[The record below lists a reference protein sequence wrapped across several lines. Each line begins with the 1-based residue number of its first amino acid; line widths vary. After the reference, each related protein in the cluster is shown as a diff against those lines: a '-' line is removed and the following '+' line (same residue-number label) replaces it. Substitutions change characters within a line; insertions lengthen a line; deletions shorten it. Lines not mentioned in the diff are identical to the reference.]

1 MMRLLVVEDDRRL
14 AATLRRGLGRE
25 GFGVDLVGDG
35 EEALSAV
42 MTAPFDLILLDVML
56 PGATDGFGVCHDLR
70 DRGVRTPVLMLTARD
85 NVEDRVRGLNAG
97 ADDYLVKPFD
107 FSELLARIRALTR
120 RHSDRRAVVMR
131 AGPLAFDTVARQVT
145 VRGDTIGL
153 TLKEL
158 AILEY
163 FMRHPGALLSATQ
176 IQEHVWNYD
185 FESESN
191 LVEVYMARL
200 RRRLGEAGLPDP
212 WVTVRGAGGGYRFE
226 PRRLAESSPAA
237 PGRG

>member
-1 MMRLLVVEDDRRL
+1 MRLLVVEDDRRL

-35 EEALSAV
+35 EEALAALR
-42 MTAPFDLILLDVML
+42 TAPFDLILLDVML
-56 PGATDGFGVCHDLR
+56 PGATDGFGVCHMLR
-70 DRGVRTPVLMLTARD
+70 ERGVRAPVLMLTARD
-85 NVEDRVRGLNAG
+85 NVEDRVRGLDAG
-97 ADDYLVKPFD
+97 ADDYLMKPFD
-107 FSELLARIRALTR
+107 FSELLARIRALIR
-120 RHSDRRAVVMR
+120 RRFDQPTVVMR
-131 AGPLAFDTVARQVT
+131 AGPLTFDTVSRQAS
-145 VRGDTIGL
+145 VRGGLVAL

-163 FMRHPGALLSATQ
+163 FMHHPGALLSATQ

-185 FESESN
+185 FDSESN

-200 RRRLGEAGLPDP
+200 RRRLADAGLPDP

-226 PRRLAESSPAA
+226 PQRLSDSSPVA
-237 PGRG
+237 PARG

>member
-1 MMRLLVVEDDRRL
+1 VLVAEDDSGL
-14 AATLRRGLGRE
+14 GEVLGRGLRE
-25 GFGVDLVGDG
+25 RGYVVDLVPDG
-35 EEALSAV
+35 ETALRYLKAYEYEVAV
-42 MTAPFDLILLDVML
+42 LDWRMPEVSGL
-56 PGATDGFGVCHDLR
+56 EVVQRLR
-70 DRGVRTPVLMLTARD
+70 RIRSSVPVLMLTARD
-85 NVEDRVRGLNAG
+85 TPADRVAGLDAG

-120 RHSDRRAVVMR
+120 RHTDRRSVVMK
-131 AGPLAFDTVARQVT
+131 AGPLAFDTVARQVS
-145 VRGDTIGL
+145 VRGSTIGL

-200 RRRLGEAGLPDP
+200 RRRLAEAGLPDP
-212 WVTVRGAGGGYRFE
+212 WVTVRGSGGGYRFE
-226 PRRLAESSPAA
+226 PRRLADSSLAA